1 MPVYNIGICDDDKNM
16 CCELESMLI
25 DIFREFNVHVEI
37 EPWYSGE
44 TLCKHLEMGN
54 AFDLLFLDIELLTL
68 NGVEVGKFIRESLND
83 IKTKIIFISY
93 HKGYAMQ
100 LFSVQPLDFI
110 EKPLEYDAVKK
121 AVGIFLKI
129 EGLGKIFLEYRN
141 GNVFCREWCENIIYI
156 TSDNRILW

>member
-1 MPVYNIGICDDDKNM
+1 
-16 CCELESMLI
+16 
-25 DIFREFNVHVEI
+25 
-37 EPWYSGE
+37 
-44 TLCKHLEMGN
+44 
-54 AFDLLFLDIELLTL
+54 
-68 NGVEVGKFIRESLND
+68 
-83 IKTKIIFISY
+83 
-93 HKGYAMQ
+93 MQ

-156 TSDNRILW
+156 TSDNRKV